1 MSAAHTRAQ
10 GTARPKVLVV
20 DDDPDLQL
28 LARMQLADG
37 FDVIQASDGDEG
49 IEMAVEHSP
58 DVILLD
64 IMMPGRSGR
73 EVLAA
78 LSEEPATKDI
88 PIIFISALTAIEDRV
103 QGLESGAIDYI
114 SKPADPRELK
124 ARVGIAARLST
135 RRNGTKDL
143 VTDLPARDAFE
154 ARVAEEMARSRR
166 SRAPFSILL
175 IDIDHMDA
183 LNDRF
188 GRTMVDALLREIA
201 KKLRKTLRA
210 SDLLFR
216 YGGDEFAVLL
226 PDADIGTA
234 YLASERLRDAI
245 HSIRQARAQI
255 SVSVGV
261 AELGGARAVEELV
274 AKAEIALFR
283 AKESGGNRSWRADD
297 PRRHGLNPV
306 SLSEDLTDR
315 EWGVVAHL
323 AKRLTE
329 PEIAKRLGIS
339 AGTVRSHKAR
349 IRRKLQVPP
358 EIRLSEFVKQNFAD
372 LIDRLSEIDSGQSP
386 R

>member
-1 MSAAHTRAQ
+1 MS
-10 GTARPKVLVV
+10 TANATERSTRPKVLVV

-28 LARMQLADG
+28 LARLQLADG

-49 IEMAVEHSP
+49 IELALEHSP

-64 IMMPGRSGR
+64 IMMRGLGGR
-73 EVLAA
+73 EVLMA

-88 PIIFISALTAIEDRV
+88 PVIFISALTAIEDRV

-114 SKPADPRELK
+114 SKPADPREFK

-135 RRNGTKDL
+135 RRNGTRDL
-143 VTDLPARDAFE
+143 VTDLPMKEAFE
-154 ARVAEEMARSRR
+154 GRVAEEMARSRR

-175 IDIDHMDA
+175 IDIDHTDT
-183 LNDRF
+183 LNERF

-201 KKLRKTLRA
+201 KKLRKAVRA
-210 SDLLFR
+210 SDLVFR

-234 YLASERLRDAI
+234 YLASERLRDAMK
-245 HSIRQARAQI
+245 SVRQARAQI

-261 AELGGARAVEELV
+261 AEVAGARTIEEFV

-323 AKRLTE
+323 ARRLTE
-329 PEIAKRLGIS
+329 PEIAERLGIS

-358 EIRLSEFVKQNFAD
+358 DMRLSEFVKKNFAGFV
-372 LIDRLSEIDSGQSP
+372 DRLGGIESEEST